1 MNSCEAIEKMKERHP
16 KTCTLVNGRLQGGF
30 NDHENPD
37 GIAFD
42 MAIEALEKQ
51 MAVKPNYEADGYS
64 DGELVY
70 DYAEC
75 PVCGKDYEYEMNDWG
90 CNYCSNC
97 GQKLDWSD
105 TECD

>member
-1 MNSCEAIEKMKERHP
+1 MTPAEILKTQMKKSWGKFSDDELYRVFCLLIE
-16 KTCTLVNGRLQGGF
+16 Q
-30 NDHENPD
+30 
-37 GIAFD
+37 
-42 MAIEALEKQ
+42 IEALEKQ

-75 PVCGKDYEYEMNDWG
+75 PVCGKDYEYEINDWG